1 MNGHRKRT
9 NLTTSGMA
17 AVLSC
22 LLFFSCN
29 NEDILEDNSNITGNA
44 CDNICFGIS
53 PDGNVQTRGNTVSG
67 EDGYTSEGLYCGRR
81 IRQIRFVSEP
91 LFPTVFTHPFSRT
104 GKP

>member
-29 NEDILEDNSNITGNA
+29 NEDILEDNSNITGNV
-44 CDNICFGIS
+44 IIFVLESLLMGMYR
-53 PDGNVQTRGNTVSG
+53 RGEIPLVVRTGTLPN
-67 EDGYTSEGLYCGRR
+67 GLYCGRR

>member
-22 LLFFSCN
+22 LLFSLAITRIFSK
-29 NEDILEDNSNITGNA
+29 TTV
-44 CDNICFGIS
+44 IS
-53 PDGNVQTRGNTVSG
+53 PGMLVIIFVLESLLMGMYRRGEIPLVVRTGTLPN
-67 EDGYTSEGLYCGRR
+67 GLYCGRR